1 MTEQKISLTNMSR
14 EQMGD
19 IWKALLGKEDETPK
33 PKQKQ

>member
-1 MTEQKISLTNMSR
+1 MVRKISLTDMSR

-19 IWKALLGKEDETPK
+19 IWKTLLGKEDETPE